1 MEPNAVCSTLRH
13 PPADVGTG
21 YCCTIRLA
29 RRAQANALN
38 LALLEALVTAFRSEI
53 CRGARAIYLDG
64 EGEIFSAG
72 LDLKWL
78 EALRHGSR
86 ASREIAGDALAT
98 LLDTVAGLDAPVV
111 AFAGRGAFGAGIGL
125 LAAADWVVADPAA
138 RFRMS
143 EARLGISGGVLL
155 KTLRRKV
162 SEAALR
168 QWVLTAGDF
177 DAATAVAAGLVTDL
191 VAADRREAHRVEL
204 DRQFAVLAPS
214 VLGQFKRAV
223 RSQIPSASDGR
234 LLADALESDDGA
246 EGLRAFWERRP
257 PRWL

>member
-1 MEPNAVCSTLRH
+1 MDLNTVCTTLRH

-21 YCCTIRLA
+21 YCCTVRLG
-29 RRAQANALN
+29 RPAQANALN
-38 LALLEALVTAFRSEI
+38 LALLEALVLALRSEI
-53 CRGARAIYLDG
+53 CRGARAIYLDA
-64 EGEIFSAG
+64 EGDFFSAG

-78 EALRHGSR
+78 DALRQGPRCEREVAGEAL
-86 ASREIAGDALAT
+86 AA
-98 LLDTVAGLDAPVV
+98 LLDTVAGLDVPVV

-155 KTLRRKV
+155 KTLRGKV
-162 SEAALR
+162 SEATLR

-177 DAATAVAAGLVTDL
+177 DAAGAMAGGLVAHL
-191 VAADRREAHRVEL
+191 VATDRCEAHRVGL

-214 VLGQFKRAV
+214 VLGQFKRAL
-223 RSQIPSASDGR
+223 RLPMPSATDGR
-234 LLADALESDDGA
+234 LLADALENDDGA